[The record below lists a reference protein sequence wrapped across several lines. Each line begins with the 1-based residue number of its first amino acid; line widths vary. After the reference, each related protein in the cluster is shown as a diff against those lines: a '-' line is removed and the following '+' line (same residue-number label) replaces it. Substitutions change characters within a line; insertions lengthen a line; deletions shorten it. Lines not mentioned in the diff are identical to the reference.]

1 MGKYQKNIEAARRI
15 TVMQYL
21 ETYHPGELVRKTDRE
36 YCTRTHDSLIITPAN
51 GFAKLVALQLYRRA
65 WLVAV
70 GRGTV
75 IHLAHR
81 KIAAGPHQLRNAN
94 GTLADP
100 APKLVPSVKGH
111 HGSRLRAGFQHQCGI
126 AGGDPAAQP
135 AAPQQ
140 VGGQMRAV
148 LQNLL
153 QRLLLVGQHGIAVV
167 LLFGFPIL
175 NVHTLIHLAFLLSG
189 RIDRAFRTAGCCLA
203 QLCRHRLE
211 RGAGVNILH
220 RLPARQH
227 RIGRLAAGFCVFS
240 VSRNLLGY
248 GISKL
253 LINAV
258 ELGYIF
264 CLKHNVDF
272 LALCALVLNGRKQH
286 TVLFTALLNDPLSL
300 RWCSSTPK
308 FLLAV
313 LVLYPLGVYC
323 YLLDQ
328 ADRRPGEEHGSAHWG
343 NASELNER
351 YRNRKDP
358 WQEIILSQNI
368 RLSNDSYQHQR
379 NLHVVVIGGSG
390 SGKTRFFVK
399 PNALQCSGSYFFL
412 DPKGEL
418 TYSLGGAMEEN
429 GVTVTVIDFV
439 HFRGH
444 YNPVAYLK
452 TDEDA
457 MKLAYALVF
466 NTKKNPAASG
476 GENEFWDKS
485 AVMFLASL
493 ILYILYES
501 PLYERNLNTMMDMI
515 LECKVSEDSYDEN
528 RMDILFGELEQRDP
542 HHPAVLQ
549 YRSFKLGSA
558 KTLSSIMVTA
568 VSNLHMLQ
576 SAAFAEMIAT
586 DEMFLPKL
594 GVEKRAIFCVIPD
607 NDDTFNFMVSI
618 LYTQLFDQLFR
629 LADSTPEFHGTLPVH
644 VRLMMDEFANVATPE
659 NFVKILAVARSRN
672 ISCDIILQNI
682 SQIKSKYK
690 DDWETIIGNCDSL
703 VYLGGNDYSTFEYI
717 SKLLGKQTI
726 RTKGQSIGKG
736 SHGSSSDSYQVT
748 GRELMTPDEVRRMK
762 RSDCLVMISGEA
774 PVRDKKYNLFDHP
787 NLKYTPDYRSPRG
800 LLHRAATPIPAPEG
814 YTMPPD
820 YMAQA
825 GTVSLAYVA
834 ELTCPEITEDLYDE
848 LQEWEESL
856 L

>member
-1 MGKYQKNIEAARRI
+1 MRPNK
-15 TVMQYL
+15 
-21 ETYHPGELVRKTDRE
+21 DRQN
-36 YCTRTHDSLIITPAN
+36 LW
-51 GFAKLVALQLYRRA
+51 LWVAL
-65 WLVAV
+65 
-70 GRGTV
+70 
-75 IHLAHR
+75 
-81 KIAAGPHQLRNAN
+81 
-94 GTLADP
+94 
-100 APKLVPSVKGH
+100 
-111 HGSRLRAGFQHQCGI
+111 
-126 AGGDPAAQP
+126 
-135 AAPQQ
+135 
-140 VGGQMRAV
+140 
-148 LQNLL
+148 LL
-153 QRLLLVGQHGIAVV
+153 PLLW
-167 LLFGFPIL
+167 
-175 NVHTLIHLAFLLSG
+175 
-189 RIDRAFRTAGCCLA
+189 
-203 QLCRHRLE
+203 
-211 RGAGVNILH
+211 
-220 RLPARQH
+220 
-227 RIGRLAAGFCVFS
+227 LAAG
-240 VSRNLLGY
+240 
-248 GISKL
+248 
-253 LINAV
+253 
-258 ELGYIF
+258 
-264 CLKHNVDF
+264 
-272 LALCALVLNGRKQH
+272 LAQITEQAHGLSALAAGL
-286 TVLFTALLNDPLSL
+286 TALLNDPLRL
-300 RWCSSTPK
+300 HWCSSTPK

-343 NASELNER
+343 NAGELNER

-368 RLSNDSYQHQR
+368 RLSNDSYRHQR

-644 VRLMMDEFANVATPE
+644 VRLMMDEFANVALPDEFDKLLSTM
-659 NFVKILAVARSRN
+659 RSRE
-672 ISCDIILQNI
+672 ISVSIIIQNLA
-682 SQIKSKYK
+682 QLKALFEKQ
-690 DDWETIIGNCDSL
+690 WESIVGNCDEFL
-703 VYLGGNDYSTFEYI
+703 YLGGNEQSTHEYV
-717 SKLLGKQTI
+717 SKLLGKETI
-726 RTKGQSIGKG
+726 DTNTYGRSRGRNG
-736 SHGSSSDSYQVT
+736 SYSTNYQLA
-748 GRELMTPDEVRRMK
+748 GRELMTPDEVRMLDNRYALLFIRGERPIRDLK
-762 RSDCLVMISGEA
+762 YDILHHPNVALTTDGSAPAYTHGEDTRSIASMAFSF
-774 PVRDKKYNLFDHP
+774 DKKAVKNAEKMEAEKHEF
-787 NLKYTPDYRSPRG
+787 
-800 LLHRAATPIPAPEG
+800 LLYSEE
-814 YTMPPD
+814 
-820 YMAQA
+820 
-825 GTVSLAYVA
+825 
-834 ELTCPEITEDLYDE
+834 ELEELLDE
-848 LQEWEESL
+848 KEKKGNEET
-856 L
+856 